1 MANLQLFTA
10 IGVPVLVMIVG
21 FVLQN
26 KAIQGE
32 ISGLRIEMLARF
44 QAADSRLD
52 RIDRRIDEIERRV
65 GVIEADLRQF
75 YSITGN
81 HEGRIGALEKR

>member
-1 MANLQLFTA
+1 MSMSNLQLFLA

-21 FVLQN
+21 FVLQGR
-26 KAIQGE
+26 AF
-32 ISGLRIEMLARF
+32 SSLRDEMLARF
-44 QAADSRLD
+44 ESVNGRFDSL
-52 RIDRRIDEIERRV
+52 ERRV

-81 HEGRIGALEKR
+81 HEGRIGSLEKR